1 MFFSS
6 NKNVTINKLR
16 VTRNN
21 TLLLTLLAVMSVAP
35 AMTVNAQGSTETQ
48 TQAEEVVEVSEPT
61 SAYEVTVATEETCAE
76 AQSETANT
84 ETQAV
89 AQQAEA
95 PTEAETQSAEDTR
108 LGKSLGNFKL
118 TGYCACRKC
127 NGKWTGSP
135 TALGTKLTPG
145 RTIAVDPKV
154 IPLGSWVYININGEG
169 WHKYRAEDTGSAIKG
184 HRIDVCAPSHSECR
198 NPKYNAT
205 VEVRLAK

>member
-1 MFFSS
+1 MFFS
-6 NKNVTINKLR
+6 NKNVTIDRLM
-16 VTRNN
+16 VARNN

-35 AMTVNAQGSTETQ
+35 AMTVNANGTETQ
-48 TQAEEVVEVSEPT
+48 AQSQVEEVVEVSEPT
-61 SAYEVTVATEETCAE
+61 SAYEATVATEETRAE
-76 AQSETANT
+76 AQSQTANT

-95 PTEAETQSAEDTR
+95 PTEAETQSAEDKK

-145 RTIAVDPKV
+145 RTIAVDPRV